1 MSYLLAFLGIAALII
16 LHEAGHFTA
25 AKAVGMRVER
35 FSLFFGPMLWKVR
48 RGETEYGIAAIPL
61 GGYVKITGMNPH
73 EQSREA
79 IALDEA
85 REGLERTL
93 EDLEASSTQD
103 PGRAEDLAAEEREL
117 RTEIAELTRQVDE
130 IDQRAYYNQ
139 PVWKRIVVILAGP
152 GVNLLIA
159 FAIAWGLYLANGQ
172 TVVSKQVAAIE
183 KGTPAVGALH
193 SGDKL
198 VSVDGVTGSANALR
212 DQLATHRCAG
222 AQVNGCVAMTPAK
235 LVVDRNGTLLT
246 FELRPRYNATDR
258 RPLVGFEF
266 GSTHESVG
274 PVHAASLTV
283 TNLWGVTTQTVSVIA
298 RIFEPKDRKQLNS
311 VVGGYKVTQQS
322 FATSATLAL
331 WVLALISLSL
341 GIINLFPFLPL
352 DGGHV
357 FWAVAEKI
365 RGRRIPFE
373 VMERAGVV
381 GFVLILLIFA
391 IGLSNDISTLS
402 GSGFNV
408 PH

>member
-1 MSYLLAFLGIAALII
+1 MSYLLAFLGIAALIV

-85 REGLERTL
+85 RERLQHHL
-93 EDLEASSTQD
+93 DDLEASSTHD
-103 PGRAEDLAAEEREL
+103 PAHADDLAAEEREL
-117 RTEIAELTRQVDE
+117 RAEIAELTRQVDE

-152 GVNLLIA
+152 AVNLLLA
-159 FAIAWGLYLANGQ
+159 FGILWVLFLSNGE
-172 TVVSKQVAAIE
+172 VVASKQVAAVE
-183 KGTPAVGALH
+183 KGTPAYTALH
-193 SGDKL
+193 AGDKL

-222 AQVNGCVAMTPAK
+222 AQVNGCVAETPAK
-235 LVVDRNGTLLT
+235 IVVARDGKLVT
-246 FELRPRYNATDR
+246 FELRPRYNATDH

-266 GSTHESVG
+266 GSTEQSVG

-283 TNLWGVTTQTVSVIA
+283 SGLWSVTTQTVSTIA
-298 RIFEPKDRKQLNS
+298 KIFEPQDRKKLNS
-311 VVGGYKVTQQS
+311 VVGGYKITQQS
-322 FATSATLAL
+322 FATSTTLAL
-331 WVLALISLSL
+331 SVLALISLSL

-408 PH
+408 H